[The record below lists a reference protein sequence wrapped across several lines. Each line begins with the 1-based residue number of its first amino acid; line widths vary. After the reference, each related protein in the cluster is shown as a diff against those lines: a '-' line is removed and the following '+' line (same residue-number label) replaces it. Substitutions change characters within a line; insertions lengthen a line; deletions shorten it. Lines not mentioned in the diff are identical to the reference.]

1 MTEREIDGVPYLVR
15 NTARKMRISM
25 RIDEQGS
32 LVVSKSPWI
41 SVRSLEEVLRKNL
54 GWIRDKL
61 QQQSAKPKKILGHCS
76 VRDFLAQ
83 KEITRK
89 LVDTRLRYFNEF
101 YNFKIGKVYIRNQ
114 KSRWGSCS
122 GRGNLSFNYKL
133 ALVPPELADY
143 VIVHELCH
151 LSEMNHGPKFWQLV
165 GETVPDYKA
174 RRRELKKY

>member
-54 GWIRDKL
+54 DWIRDKL
-61 QQQSAKPKKILGHCS
+61 HQQSAKPKKILSHLGDS
-76 VRDFLAQ
+76 DFYQ
-83 KEITRK
+83 HKESARN
-89 LVDTRLRYFNEF
+89 LVLRRLEYFNKI

-122 GRGNLSFNYKL
+122 GRGNLSFIYKL
-133 ALVPPELADY
+133 ALVPAELADY

-165 GETVPDYKA
+165 GETVPDHKA